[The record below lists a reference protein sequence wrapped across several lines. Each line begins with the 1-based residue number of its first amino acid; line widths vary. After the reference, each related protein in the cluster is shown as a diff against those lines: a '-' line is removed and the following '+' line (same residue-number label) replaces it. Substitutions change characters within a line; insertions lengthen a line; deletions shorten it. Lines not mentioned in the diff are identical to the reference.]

1 MSIYTALRAGVS
13 GLSAQASALA
23 VISDNIANV
32 NTTAY
37 KRGITDFSPLV
48 NGQSRFTTYNAGGVV
63 SQTRRLVELQGS
75 LGQSRSPTD
84 FAIVGDG
91 FFVVSGNPNQ
101 LAEGGDALFTRSG
114 SFEVDADG
122 NMVNAEGFFLHG
134 WPVAADGSV
143 DASPS
148 SLSSLRPVNVASV
161 GGIAEPT
168 ENIAV
173 NANLQATQTAYAALP
188 AYTVGSL
195 ANPSGIDNHFET
207 TIEAFDSLGAPRTM
221 TVSFLKTGANEWAY
235 EVIARPVSSVDTVA
249 HPNGLLSNG
258 YVNFNPDGT
267 VDRVTNLPGTNPAA
281 VDVAP
286 FTITWAGSSG
296 AANQTIDLDLASG
309 LSQFAIPF
317 SVASVTSDGVPPG
330 DLVGLQLEGN
340 GFLTA
345 QFSNGRTRALFQLP
359 VATFL
364 AANRLEAS
372 EGGTFRT
379 TLESGQYSI
388 NQMNNGGAGRIES
401 GVLEASN
408 VDLAAEFTTLIT
420 TQRAYS
426 ASARIIT
433 TSDQMLE
440 ELIAIK
446 R

>member
-63 SQTRRLVELQGS
+63 SQTRRLVDLQGS
-75 LGQSRSPTD
+75 LEQSRSPTD
-84 FAIVGDG
+84 MAVVGDG
-91 FFVVSGNPNQ
+91 FFVVSRNPSQ
-101 LAEGGDALFTRSG
+101 LSEGGDALFTRAG
-114 SFEVDADG
+114 SFEVDSDG
-122 NMVNAEGFFLHG
+122 NMVNAEGYFLHG
-134 WPVAADGSV
+134 WPVAADGTV

-168 ENIAV
+168 ENISV
-173 NANLQATQTAYAALP
+173 NANLQATQTSYTGSP

-195 ANPSGIDNHFET
+195 SAPAGIDNHFET

-221 TVSFLKTGANEWAY
+221 TLRFLKTGANEWAY
-235 EVIARPVSSVDTVA
+235 EVTARPASTVNTVT
-249 HPNGLLSNG
+249 HPNGMLGSG

-267 VDRVTNLPGTNPAA
+267 VASVTNLPGSNPAA
-281 VDVAP
+281 VAVVP
-286 FTITWAGSSG
+286 FTVEWAAISG
-296 AANQTIDLDLASG
+296 AADQTIDLDLQAG
-309 LSQFAIPF
+309 ISQFAIPY

-330 DLVGLQLEGN
+330 DLVGLQLEGS

-345 QFSNGRTRALFQLP
+345 QFSNGRTRPLFQLP

-364 AANRLEAS
+364 APNNLEAS

>member
-13 GLSAQASALA
+13 GLAAQSSALA

-32 NTTAY
+32 NTTGY

-63 SQTRRLVELQGS
+63 SQTRRLVDLQGS
-75 LGQSRSPTD
+75 LEQSRSPTD
-84 FAIVGDG
+84 LAVVGDG
-91 FFVVSGNPNQ
+91 FFVVSRNSSQ
-101 LAEGGDALFTRSG
+101 LAEGGDAMFTRAG
-114 SFEVDADG
+114 SFEVDSDG

-134 WPVAADGSV
+134 WPVAADGTV

-148 SLSSLRPVNVASV
+148 SLSSLRPVNTASV

-168 ENIAV
+168 ENITI
-173 NANLQATQTAYAALP
+173 NANLQATQTAYTGTP
-188 AYTVGSL
+188 AYTQGSL
-195 ANPSGIDNHFET
+195 TAPGGLDNHFET
-207 TIEAFDSLGAPRTM
+207 TIEGFDSLGAPRTM
-221 TVSFLKTGANEWAY
+221 SVRFLKTGANEWAF
-235 EVIARPVSSVDTVA
+235 EVASRPDTATDATA
-249 HPNGLLSNG
+249 HPNGLLGAG
-258 YVNFNPDGT
+258 YIGFNPDGT
-267 VDRVTNLPGTNPAA
+267 VNTVTDLPPANVAA
-281 VDVAP
+281 VP
-286 FTITWAGSSG
+286 FPPLSITWNATSG
-296 AANQTIDLDLASG
+296 AAPQSVAIDLASG
-309 LSQFAIPF
+309 MSQFAIQY
-317 SVASVTSDGVPPG
+317 SVSSVTADGVPPG
-330 DLVGLQLEGN
+330 DLIGVQLEGN

-345 QFSNGRTRALFQLP
+345 QFSNGRTRPLYQLP
-359 VATFL
+359 LATFL
-364 AANRLEAS
+364 APNNLEAS

-408 VDLAAEFTTLIT
+408 VDLASEFTTLIT